1 MFGPKIPVDR
11 GLMEKLNKCA
21 DQLGYSSGQEF
32 AIHVL
37 EEACN
42 NTREVYSEEDKEK
55 VEERLRGLGY
65 LS

>member
-1 MFGPKIPVDR
+1 MFDPKISVNR

-21 DQLGYSSGQEF
+21 DQIGYSSGQEF

-37 EEACN
+37 EEACSKI
-42 NTREVYSEEDKEK
+42 REVYSEEDKEK

-65 LS
+65 IS